1 MVHKENTL
9 PEDTLVPVVYNDYAE
24 RFASDGTF
32 PNSQAATVHERHL
45 AKEHTDSSTVL

>member
-24 RFASDGTF
+24 RFAGDRTF
-32 PNSQAATVHERHL
+32 PSSPAAMVHERHF
-45 AKEHTDSSTVL
+45 AEGHTDFGTVL